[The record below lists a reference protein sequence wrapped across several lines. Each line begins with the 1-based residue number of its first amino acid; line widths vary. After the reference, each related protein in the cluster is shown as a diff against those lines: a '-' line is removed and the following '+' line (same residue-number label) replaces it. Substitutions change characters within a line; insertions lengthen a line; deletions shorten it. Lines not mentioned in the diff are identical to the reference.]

1 MEHKDLEYFKD
12 LLTKW
17 LDELL
22 RQADSTVSVLKDAD
36 DHLPDPLDRA
46 VFDSERSYALRI
58 RDRESTLIK
67 KIRSSLEDIEDGF
80 YGICEDCGRDIAT
93 ERLKARPVARRC
105 IRCKTHQEKRE
116 RLSGVS

>member
-1 MEHKDLEYFKD
+1 MEPKDLDYFKD
-12 LLTKW
+12 LLTRW
-17 LDELL
+17 LDDLL
-22 RQADSTVSVLKDAD
+22 SQADYTVSVLKDAD

-67 KIRSSLEDIEDGF
+67 KIRASLEDIEDGF
-80 YGICEDCGRDIAT
+80 YGICEDCGRNIAI

-105 IRCKTHQEKRE
+105 IRCKTRQEKRE
-116 RLSGVS
+116 RLTGVS

>member
-36 DHLPDPLDRA
+36 DNLPDLLDRV
-46 VFDSERSYALRI
+46 VFDSELSYALRI

-116 RLSGVS
+116 RLSGVY